1 MNFQMNVL
9 DVSMSLKPQEALF
22 QAVLIV
28 IKQKSCSWLKKGG
41 EIMVSAILHAA
52 MGMMALFAFLLF
64 LALSVVAL
72 VPILGSVYYLIADL
86 YKWIKSK
93 LD

>member
-1 MNFQMNVL
+1 
-9 DVSMSLKPQEALF
+9 
-22 QAVLIV
+22 
-28 IKQKSCSWLKKGG
+28 
-41 EIMVSAILHAA
+41 MVSAILHAA
-52 MGMMALFAFLLF
+52 MGVMALFAFLLF

>member
-1 MNFQMNVL
+1 
-9 DVSMSLKPQEALF
+9 
-22 QAVLIV
+22 
-28 IKQKSCSWLKKGG
+28 
-41 EIMVSAILHAA
+41 MVSAFFSAV
-52 MGMMALFAFLLF
+52 MGIMGLFAFLVF

-72 VPILGSVYYLIADL
+72 VPILGSIYYLITDL

>member
-1 MNFQMNVL
+1 MN
-9 DVSMSLKPQEALF
+9 VSMSLKKREALF
-22 QAVLIV
+22 PEETEANE
-28 IKQKSCSWLKKGG
+28 QKSYSWLKGG

-52 MGMMALFAFLLF
+52 MGMMGLFAFLVF

-72 VPILGSVYYLIADL
+72 VPILATIYFFIAEL
-86 YKWIKSK
+86 YNWIKSK